1 MVNVKVLGTGSIGN
15 HLTHACREQG
25 WSVTLCDVDTHAL
38 QRTREDIYPSRYG
51 AWDDGVELLEAEH
64 ARGRE
69 FDLVIIGTPPDSHV
83 PVALAELAEHP
94 PRMLLIEKPLATP
107 AMAGC
112 DELRDAARQ
121 AGCRVLVG
129 YNHRLTGH
137 SQIAADWLAEAD
149 MGAPLTINALFRE
162 HWGGIFAAHP
172 WLSGPADTYL
182 GFTERGGGALGEHS
196 HAINIWQH
204 FATLTGQG
212 RVAEV
217 SAMLDEVAHDGARY
231 DRIAQLSLR
240 CEGGLVGTVVQDV
253 ITRPARKW
261 LQVDFAN
268 GFLEWQVNVEPG
280 YDLVRQQRPDGT
292 VREQRIA
299 KTRPDDFRGEVA
311 HLGAL
316 LAAPERSSPLDL
328 QHGMNTLRVIA
339 AALESSRNGC
349 TVRVDYDAPTPGS
362 SC

>member
-1 MVNVKVLGTGSIGN
+1 MVNVKVLGAGSIGN
-15 HLTHACREQG
+15 HLAHGCRQQG
-25 WSVTLCDVDTHAL
+25 WPVTLCDVDPEAL
-38 QRTREDIYPSRYG
+38 RRTREDIYPGRYG
-51 AWDDGVELLEAEH
+51 AWDDGIELLAADA

-69 FDLVIIGTPPDSHV
+69 FDVVIIGTPPDSHV
-83 PVALAELAEHP
+83 PVALAELADKP
-94 PRMLLIEKPLATP
+94 PRLMLIEKPLATP
-107 AMAGC
+107 SMAGC
-112 DELRDAARQ
+112 DALRDAAAQ

-137 SQIAADWLAEAD
+137 SQIAADWMKDAGL
-149 MGAPLTINALFRE
+149 GAPVTINALFRE

-204 FATLTGQG
+204 FAALAGQG

-217 SAMLDEVAHDGARY
+217 SAMLDEVAEDGARF

-261 LQVDFAN
+261 LRVDFPH
-268 GFLEWQVNVEPG
+268 GFLEWQVNAEPG
-280 YDLVRQQRPDGT
+280 YDLVRAQRPDGSR
-292 VREQRIA
+292 REQRLA
-299 KTRPDDFRGEVA
+299 KIRPDDFRGEVV
-311 HLGAL
+311 HLGEL
-316 LAAPERSSPLDL
+316 LDDPDRPSPLDL
-328 QHGMNTLRVIA
+328 EHGMNTLRVIA
-339 AALESSRNGC
+339 AALESSRSGR
-349 TVRVDYDAPTPGS
+349 TVRVDYDAATPAS
-362 SC
+362 PC